1 MKICILYGSPRKK
14 NTYAAVQVIK
24 EQLNRLGK
32 VDYNEYFLQTESHD
46 FCCGCYT
53 CIEGHEEKC
62 PHAAHVQPVIQA
74 MRDADGLIFATP
86 VYVMDMTAQMKA
98 FLDHTG
104 YFYMVHRPYPEMF
117 QKSALVIS
125 TAAGGGT
132 KDANASI
139 ARSLKHWGVRRIFPV
154 GFPSLRR
161 DGMPFLP
168 LENRA
173 SRRNSAIQQT
183 SFGALWERRSA
194 RPYIHAPSFL

>member
-86 VYVMDMTAQMKA
+86 VYVMDMAHF
-98 FLDHTG
+98 FLWDFHLCAGMGCHSSHSKTE
-104 YFYMVHRPYPEMF
+104 HREETPPYNRPLL
-117 QKSALVIS
+117 ALFGNEEAPDP
-125 TAAGGGT
+125 TYT
-132 KDANASI
+132 RPLFCDADDAEEES
-139 ARSLKHWGVRRIFPV
+139 
-154 GFPSLRR
+154 R
-161 DGMPFLP
+161 D
-168 LENRA
+168 
-173 SRRNSAIQQT
+173 
-183 SFGALWERRSA
+183 ER
-194 RPYIHAPSFL
+194 